1 MAMLGQDVEKNCLF
15 RKLQKDERIPMVCY
29 FF

>member
-1 MAMLGQDVEKNCLF
+1 MAMLGQDVEKNCLIQ
-15 RKLQKDERIPMVCY
+15 KIAKDERIPMVCY